1 MTPDLERACRSASG
15 APRAYG
21 RGVFTLPS
29 TLPRFPRSLSV
40 VKGSTASRTTCSDS
54 AATSLRAG
62 PALIH
67 PFAHPLDEFGIAHR
81 RRGAAI
87 ARRPTPFHQRSLEV
101 IDDTAQTLS
110 TVV

>member
-1 MTPDLERACRSASG
+1 CRSSLGAS
-15 APRAYG
+15 A
-21 RGVFTLPS
+21 
-29 TLPRFPRSLSV
+29 LS
-40 VKGSTASRTTCSDS
+40 ASRTTRSDS

-101 IDDTAQTLS
+101 IDDAVKTLS
-110 TVV
+110 AIVQRVLHLLAQLSGRFGFDDQL